1 MLIRTHTQVDPAG
14 TEGRKH
20 DLPREICCSVR
31 TTRTTDLATGRE
43 GTAEVS
49 RGRSSHRPVTK
60 DRTFPAKESVGN
72 DLMDAERQQSRPY
85 QRLLFPELEE
95 GLRHDTTGKGGTGP
109 GVIEE
114 PQTSTALDPARALT
128 EQLMEEVCQRDNL
141 NRAYERV
148 KANQGAAG
156 VDGLTVNELS
166 AWIAVH
172 KQELVG
178 SLLDGSYEP
187 QPVRGVP
194 IPKPGGGMRQL
205 GIPTVVDRLVQQA
218 ILQVLDSLL
227 DPTFSN
233 SSYGFRPGRG
243 AHDALAQAREYVAEG
258 RVIVVDVD
266 LEQFFDRVNHDM
278 VMARLARRV
287 ADKRLLRIVRRF
299 LEAGL
304 MQDGVCVQRHEGT
317 PQGGPLSPLLAN
329 LLLDDLDKELEQR
342 GHCFCRY
349 ADDCN
354 IYVHSKAA
362 GERVLASVSRF
373 LEDVL
378 HLRVNQEKSAVAY
391 IEERKF
397 LGHRLLAGG
406 KVGIAPESLERAKQR
421 IREVTRRNRG
431 ISLDR
436 MIRELNS
443 FLTGWVTYFRQAACK
458 SHLAELDGWIRR
470 KLRCVR
476 LKQCKRTKPI
486 MDFLHRQGVSLRNA
500 WRTALSGKGWWR
512 LAGSPSVM
520 HAMNNQ
526 WFESLGLVNLVQRYV
541 TLQA

>member
-1 MLIRTHTQVDPAG
+1 M
-14 TEGRKH
+14 
-20 DLPREICCSVR
+20 
-31 TTRTTDLATGRE
+31 
-43 GTAEVS
+43 
-49 RGRSSHRPVTK
+49 
-60 DRTFPAKESVGN
+60 DR
-72 DLMDAERQQSRPY
+72 ERQQGRPY

-95 GLRHDTTGKGGTGP
+95 DLRHGTAGEGGTGT
-109 GVIEE
+109 GVSEE
-114 PQTSTALDPARALT
+114 SQLPTASAPTRALT
-128 EQLMEEVCQRDNL
+128 ERLMEEVYQLSNL
-141 NRAYERV
+141 DRACERV
-148 KANQGAAG
+148 KANKGAAG
-156 VDGLTVNELS
+156 VDGMTVDELHPWLVAHLSELTR
-166 AWIAVH
+166 
-172 KQELVG
+172 
-178 SLLDGSYEP
+178 SLRDGTYEP

-205 GIPTVVDRLVQQA
+205 GIPTVIDRFVQQA
-218 ILQVLDSLL
+218 ILQVLDPLL

-266 LEQFFDRVNHDM
+266 LEKFFDRVNHDIL
-278 VMARLARRV
+278 MARLARRV
-287 ADKRLLRIVRRF
+287 ADKRLLRIMRRF

-304 MQDGVCVQRHEGT
+304 MQDGVCVARYEGT

-342 GHCFCRY
+342 GHRFCRY

-362 GERVLASVSRF
+362 GERVLTSVTRF

-378 HLRVNQEKSAVAY
+378 HLRVHREKSAVAY

-406 KVGIAPESLERAKQR
+406 KLGIAPKSLERAKAR
-421 IREVTRRNRG
+421 IREITRRNRG
-431 ISLDR
+431 IRLDR
-436 MIRELNS
+436 MIQELNS
-443 FLTGWVTYFRQAACK
+443 FLTGWVTYFRHAACK
-458 SHLAELDGWIRR
+458 SHLTELDGWIRR

-476 LKQCKRTKPI
+476 LKQCKRANPI
-486 MDFLHRQGVSLRNA
+486 RDFLHRQGVSLRNA
-500 WRTALSGKGWWR
+500 WLTALSGKGWWR